1 MTFWSIRARGR
12 MLRVGSVVGF
22 CADEGGEEDMPEP
35 VNAEAGQVVIGEI
48 ELEAAFE
55 AVDAPG
61 QFVSVKGCY

>member
-1 MTFWSIRARGR
+1 

-55 AVDAPG
+55 IE
-61 QFVSVKGCY
+61 QTTL